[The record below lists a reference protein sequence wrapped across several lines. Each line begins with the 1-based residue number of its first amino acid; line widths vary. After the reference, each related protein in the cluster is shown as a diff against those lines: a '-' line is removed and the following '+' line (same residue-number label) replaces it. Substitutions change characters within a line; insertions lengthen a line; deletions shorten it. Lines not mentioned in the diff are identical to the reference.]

1 MDIKGVR
8 TMQQLDIFTV
18 EQPVTNGNATGFK
31 YRKRLYNENDN
42 YLYTAIP
49 TEQGYRLVP
58 VSIYLKGEQLFYL
71 TTEDYKQFIAVRN
84 LIEVIPK
91 DVEARL

>member
-1 MDIKGVR
+1 
-8 TMQQLDIFTV
+8 MQQLDIFTV

-49 TEQGYRLVP
+49 TEQGYKLVP
-58 VSIYLKGEQLFYL
+58 VSIYLKDEQLFDL
-71 TTEDYKQFIAVRN
+71 TVKEYKQFIADRE
-84 LIEVIPK
+84 LTEVIPK

>member
-1 MDIKGVR
+1 M
-8 TMQQLDIFTV
+8 MQQLELFTNKQV
-18 EQPVTNGNATGFK
+18 GFK

-42 YLYTAIP
+42 YLYAAIP
-49 TEQGYRLVP
+49 TEQGYKLVP

-71 TTEDYKQFIAVRN
+71 TTEDYKQFIADRN

-91 DVEARL
+91 DVEVRL